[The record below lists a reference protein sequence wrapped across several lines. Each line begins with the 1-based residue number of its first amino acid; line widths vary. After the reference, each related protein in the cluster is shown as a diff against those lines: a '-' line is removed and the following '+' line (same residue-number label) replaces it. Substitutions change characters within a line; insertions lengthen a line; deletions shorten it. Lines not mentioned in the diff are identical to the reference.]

1 MQTKSELRIQQKA
14 ALARENLMKRKREE
28 EQLYALLFQTPEWQ
42 SADSIAVTLSMEFEL
57 NTSPIIIKAW
67 EKNKRVLVPKIIN
80 HKMIFVEIDSNT
92 RYQTGMLNIREPLI
106 DNYQAVEQLDLVIVP
121 GLAFTVSGKRLGF
134 GAGYYDRFLEH
145 YAGHTISVAL
155 STQLLDNLPT
165 ENHDQTV
172 QRILYAK

>member
-67 EKNKRVLVPKIIN
+67 EKASE
-80 HKMIFVEIDSNT
+80 FS
-92 RYQTGMLNIREPLI
+92 YQKLLI
-106 DNYQAVEQLDLVIVP
+106 
-121 GLAFTVSGKRLGF
+121 TK
-134 GAGYYDRFLEH
+134 
-145 YAGHTISVAL
+145 
-155 STQLLDNLPT
+155 
-165 ENHDQTV
+165 
-172 QRILYAK
+172 

>member
-1 MQTKSELRIQQKA
+1 
-14 ALARENLMKRKREE
+14 
-28 EQLYALLFQTPEWQ
+28 
-42 SADSIAVTLSMEFEL
+42 
-57 NTSPIIIKAW
+57 
-67 EKNKRVLVPKIIN
+67 
-80 HKMIFVEIDSNT
+80 MIFVEIDSNT

-106 DNYQAVEQLDLVIVP
+106 DNYSAVEQLDLVIVP

-155 STQLLDNLPT
+155 STQLLDDLPT